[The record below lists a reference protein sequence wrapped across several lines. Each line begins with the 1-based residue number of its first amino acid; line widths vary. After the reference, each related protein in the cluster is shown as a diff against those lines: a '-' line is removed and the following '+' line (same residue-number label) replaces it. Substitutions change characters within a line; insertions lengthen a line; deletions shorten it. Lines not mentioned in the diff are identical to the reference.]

1 MKKMICLILCTIG
14 AMGLW
19 LWTLISICQPDSQ
32 PVSYYTPDFVE
43 SYTTGSFDELQICK
57 VYCLSAE
64 DSPDRISTE
73 DFQQYEGCFSLI
85 ELTKE
90 SGAEADIYTAI
101 FRETGP
107 AS

>member
-1 MKKMICLILCTIG
+1 MKKIIRLILCTIG

-32 PVSYYTPDFVE
+32 PVTYYTPDIVE

-57 VYCLSAE
+57 VYYLSAE
-64 DSPDRISTE
+64 DSPDHISTE
-73 DFQQYEGCFSLI
+73 NFQQYGRCFSLI

-90 SGAEADIYTAI
+90 RGTEADIYTAI